1 MRVGLA
7 VRVNVAVGRIIV
19 EDGTVVSD
27 AVGVEILVGCRV
39 IAGAAGLGVII
50 WVGSAAPPVQLVKI
64 NSSMNSIVI
73 PALFFIGYP
82 YNLLIPVIFTL
93 SSG

>member
-27 AVGVEILVGCRV
+27 AVGVEILVGFAV
-39 IAGAAGLGVII
+39 TVGAAGLGVII
-50 WVGSAAPPVQLVKI
+50 WVRSAAPPVQLVKI
-64 NSSMNSIVI
+64 NCSMNKMVI
-73 PALFFIGYP
+73 LAQFFIDCP
-82 YNLLIPVIFTL
+82 YKLLIPVSNTMD
-93 SSG
+93 SS